1 MAYLLAVLSSVTYGA
16 ADFLGGLGAR
26 RTSTLWVVV
35 ISQAAGLLL
44 VVVAAPLI
52 PGSLSQSA
60 AVWGVVA
67 GLAGGGGVALLY
79 YALSIGVMSVVAP
92 TTAVC
97 AIAVPVIVGL
107 ALGERPAPA
116 AVLGI
121 LIAVAAIIMVS
132 QTGSLEQRM
141 LLLSRSITI
150 AIFSGILIGLF
161 FVALERGGQQAGL
174 WSLLAA
180 RIVSV
185 SCFVAATLI
194 FRPIRP
200 APGDLGLIITAGVI
214 DMLANIL
221 YVIAVRQGSL
231 SVVATLASLYPA
243 STVVLA
249 RLVLGE
255 RLHALQKAGVA
266 CAGVAIVLIVSSS
279 A

>member
-1 MAYLLAVLSSVTYGA
+1 MLSSVTYGA

-44 VVVAAPLI
+44 VLAAAPLL

-60 AVWGVVA
+60 AAWGVVA
-67 GLAGGGGVALLY
+67 GLTGGGGVALLY

-121 LIAVAAIIMVS
+121 LLAVAAIILVS
-132 QTGSLEQRM
+132 RTEGGERRVLGP
-141 LLLSRSITI
+141 SRSITI
-150 AIFSGILIGLF
+150 AIFSGILIGMF

-185 SCFVAATLI
+185 SCFAFATLI
-194 FRPIRP
+194 LRP
-200 APGDLGLIITAGVI
+200 ARPAAADLGLITAAGLI

-221 YVIAVRQGSL
+221 YVIAVRHGSL
-231 SVVATLASLYPA
+231 SIVATLASLYPA
-243 STVVLA
+243 STVLLA